1 MRLPFFTIGHSTRT
15 IEEFVALLQEA
26 GVETVVDIR
35 TIPRSRTNPDYNKDA
50 LPANLK
56 PYGLRYKHIAE
67 LGGRRGRFKDL
78 DSGVNGFWRN
88 QSFHNYADY
97 ALTEEFHE
105 GLDKLIELGR
115 KKTCAIMC
123 SEAVWWRC
131 HRRIVADYL
140 LARGEAV
147 FHLMGAMGALR
158 IEEAHLTEG
167 ARLKRAR
174 GEKTKDVVYPAPV
187 GARSDSATKER
198 SLKATRH
205 REATDGRRVRS
216 PVEGLQPRA
225 RGSRDRSQDAKRFH

>member
-26 GVETVVDIR
+26 GVEVVVDIR
-35 TIPRSRTNPDYNKDA
+35 TIPRSRTNPDYNKDV

-67 LGGRRGRFKDL
+67 LGGRRGRRKTL
-78 DSGVNGFWRN
+78 DSDVNGFWRN

-97 ALTEEFHE
+97 ALTDEFHE
-105 GLDKLIELGR
+105 GLEKLIELGR

-131 HRRIVADYL
+131 HRRIVTDYL
-140 LARGEAV
+140 LARDEAV
-147 FHLMGAMGALR
+147 FHLMGTHR

-167 ARLKRAR
+167 ARLKRLKGR
-174 GEKTKDVVYPAPV
+174 KTKDVVYPVVDAAAGAGV
-187 GARSDSATKER
+187 GAATKE
-198 SLKATRH
+198 
-205 REATDGRRVRS
+205 
-216 PVEGLQPRA
+216 
-225 RGSRDRSQDAKRFH
+225 